1 MPCTVEREFFPQ
13 GSYTGEEG
21 EPVDEEAERSESE
34 RVKPGAHVAGRT
46 PSGGEGRPFRNAAFG
61 IQQESLV
68 VNALFL
74 HGHKGY

>member
-1 MPCTVEREFFPQ
+1 M
-13 GSYTGEEG
+13 
-21 EPVDEEAERSESE
+21 DEEAERSESE